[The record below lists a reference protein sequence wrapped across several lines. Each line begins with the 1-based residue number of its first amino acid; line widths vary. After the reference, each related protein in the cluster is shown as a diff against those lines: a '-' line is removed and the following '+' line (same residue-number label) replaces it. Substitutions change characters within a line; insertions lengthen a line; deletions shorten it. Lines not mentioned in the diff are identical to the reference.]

1 MIAAICLED
10 RNGLLF
16 NGRRLSRDRA
26 QQEDLMTVCGAG
38 RLWISPFSAPLFA
51 PWRERLVI
59 AEDFL
64 YRAGRGA
71 VCFVEDRPLRP
82 VLDRL
87 EALILYRWNRTYP
100 ADVYLD
106 LDPAAEGFVLE
117 QQCEFSGTSHPC
129 ITREIYRR
137 GGGYGKA

>member
-59 AEDFL
+59 AEDFYTGPDRVRYAL
-64 YRAGRGA
+64 WRTACCGRSWTG
-71 VCFVEDRPLRP
+71 
-82 VLDRL
+82 
-87 EALILYRWNRTYP
+87 W
-100 ADVYLD
+100 
-106 LDPAAEGFVLE
+106 
-117 QQCEFSGTSHPC
+117 
-129 ITREIYRR
+129 RR
-137 GGGYGKA
+137 

>member
-38 RLWISPFSAPLFA
+38 RLWISPFSAPL
-51 PWRERLVI
+51 L
-59 AEDFL
+59 
-64 YRAGRGA
+64 
-71 VCFVEDRPLRP
+71 P

-87 EALILYRWNRTYP
+87 EALIVYRWNRTYP

-106 LDPAAEGFVLE
+106 LDPAAEEFVLE
-117 QQCEFSGTSHPC
+117 QQSEFSGTSHPC

-137 GGGYGKA
+137 GGGYGKT

>member
-16 NGRRLSRDRA
+16 NGRRLSRDRV

-51 PWRERLVI
+51 PWQERLVI

-64 YRAGRGA
+64 YRAGPGA

-87 EALILYRWNRTYP
+87 EALILYRWNRAYP
-100 ADVYLD
+100 ADVYLVWIRRRRVC
-106 LDPAAEGFVLE
+106 A
-117 QQCEFSGTSHPC
+117 GT
-129 ITREIYRR
+129 
-137 GGGYGKA
+137 AM

>member
-38 RLWISPFSAPLFA
+38 RLWISPFSAPLF
-51 PWRERLVI
+51 
-59 AEDFL
+59 
-64 YRAGRGA
+64 
-71 VCFVEDRPLRP
+71 
-82 VLDRL
+82 
-87 EALILYRWNRTYP
+87 P

-117 QQCEFSGTSHPC
+117 QQREFSGTSHPC

-137 GGGYGKA
+137 GGGYGKT